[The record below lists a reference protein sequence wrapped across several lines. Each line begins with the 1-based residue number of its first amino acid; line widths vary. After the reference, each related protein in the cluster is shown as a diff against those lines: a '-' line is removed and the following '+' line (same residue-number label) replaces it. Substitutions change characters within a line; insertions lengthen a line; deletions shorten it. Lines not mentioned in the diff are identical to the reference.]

1 MKTKK
6 LSVYQTKLKDPQ
18 WQKKRL
24 DILSRDNF
32 TCLLC
37 NDTETTLHVH
47 HHEYQYGREPWD
59 YENDNFATLC
69 EHCHKEVEV
78 LKKDN
83 SFDEILIEKFRWSSG
98 RITLLIYAASLSGI
112 IEKIYDAKGG
122 LILSFK
128 YDHDDWET
136 MRQFTKK
143 CSRLDNQLEI
153 KSIDKWL
160 AENAG
165 KKFDSVFLVIIL

>member
-24 DILSRDNF
+24 EILSRDNF

-37 NDTETTLHVH
+37 KDTETTLHVH
-47 HHEYQYGREPWD
+47 HHEYKYGREPWD
-59 YENDNFATLC
+59 YADDNFATLC

-78 LKKDN
+78 LKMDN
-83 SFDEILIEKFRWSSG
+83 SFDEIIIEKFRWSSG
-98 RITLLIYAASLSGI
+98 RVTIILYAASLSGI
-112 IEKIYDAKGG
+112 IEKIYDAKGQ

-143 CSRLDNQLEI
+143 CSRLDDALER
-153 KSIDKWL
+153 KSIEKWL
-160 AENAG
+160 AEYD
-165 KKFDSVFLVIIL
+165 KKIKVNFN